1 MRGKKKKSA
10 DAEEREDHTRGQ
22 RLSEVHCL
30 PAFRPSAIAAL
41 LRELEV
47 QCNPAFAVRDSTRGD
62 PDDDSRPQKI
72 SHLDKLYSIGVLVFP
87 SLAEFSLSSRLLAW
101 AGASILPT
109 PTGSASHLATAR
121 REEGD
126 KIDQLHARAS
136 RGRVFVSCC
145 PCPQESG
152 KNTENIFFT
161 GAPRG
166 ERIHTP
172 CRRTIL
178 VRGNFTHVVQGPPL

>member
-10 DAEEREDHTRGQ
+10 DEERITHRGQ

-72 SHLDKLYSIGVLVFP
+72 SYLDILLYSIGVLVFP

-109 PTGSASHLATAR
+109 PTGPASHLATVR

-152 KNTENIFFT
+152 KNTENIFFY
-161 GAPRG
+161 G
-166 ERIHTP
+166 
-172 CRRTIL
+172 
-178 VRGNFTHVVQGPPL
+178 GPEG